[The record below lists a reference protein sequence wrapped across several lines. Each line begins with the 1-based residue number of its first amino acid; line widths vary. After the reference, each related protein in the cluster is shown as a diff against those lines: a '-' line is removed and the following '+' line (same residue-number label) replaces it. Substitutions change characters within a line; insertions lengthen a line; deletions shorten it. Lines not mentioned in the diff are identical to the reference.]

1 MVEKIV
7 SESEVSIIWVRRL
20 LDIYRWYIT

>member
-7 SESEVSIIWVRRL
+7 SENEVSIIWVHRL